1 MANLTYTRD
10 LYNLLT
16 DGFREAP
23 GNASHAA
30 RVAGVDPRTARRAWQ
45 KGWPKFS
52 WGIPIR
58 EVIRREMEAARTERE
73 KKLTADREQQQR
85 DREKARAD
93 AVRATAEEAQAASIA
108 RANGI
113 AAGALIQS
121 LLRSMVPL
129 TKKLQE
135 SMEGADLKPREMAKM
150 LGDAA
155 YIVRQGNEAIKTA
168 FELERIRVGEPTQ
181 VIGVTSMDNV
191 SPEEAAQDLVALAR
205 TLHRQVKTHKKQ
217 NMVPTEDGTY
227 VIELPDEAYE
237 EGDGAAVVPIKKAA
251 R

>member
-1 MANLTYTRD
+1 MARRPYTKEFYD
-10 LYNLLT
+10 LLIAGY
-16 DGFREAP
+16 REAP

-30 RVAGVDPRTARRAWQ
+30 RVAKCDPRCAQRAWR

-52 WGIPIR
+52 WGRPIR
-58 EVIRREMEAARTERE
+58 EIIQEEMERARGERE
-73 KKLTADREQQQR
+73 KRLHEEREQQER
-85 DREKARAD
+85 DRENTRKD
-93 AVRATAEEAQAASIA
+93 AIRATAEEAQAAGIA

-113 AAGALIQS
+113 AAGALIQA

-129 TKKLQE
+129 TKKLQAE
-135 SMEGADLKPREMAKM
+135 MEGADLKPREMAKM

-181 VIGVTSMDNV
+181 VIGITVEST
-191 SPEEAAQDLVALAR
+191 PEEAAHDLIALGRSLRRAVGKSKEGVVEKPDGSFVID
-205 TLHRQVKTHKKQ
+205 L
-217 NMVPTEDGTY
+217 PED
-227 VIELPDEAYE
+227 AFE
-237 EGDGAAVVPIKKAA
+237 EQPGKVVPIKKAG